1 VFNNNKNKN
10 KEIGFT
16 LLNSRKTN
24 LTGFTLI
31 EILFVMAIIAI
42 LAMIVFIAV
51 GNAQKKARDAIRK
64 ADLAEI
70 QKALDIYYYDNPAEG
85 EYPGEGGCDS
95 SKGTCGTCPCS
106 GNNWSVG
113 SGIWNETV
121 AVNQIIRILPKDP
134 VNDSTHYYWYEPTCD
149 VIDAGGDCLG
159 EGCCG
164 YLLGCWLEFGGVYVL
179 KGGYY

>member
-1 VFNNNKNKN
+1 MIMLIQNKKQKSQNLFKNKKN
-10 KEIGFT
+10 KEV
-16 LLNSRKTN
+16 
-24 LTGFTLI
+24 GFTLI
-31 EILFVMAIIAI
+31 EILFVMTIIAL

-70 QKALDIYYYDNPAEG
+70 QKALDIYYYDNPAAG
-85 EYPGEGGCDS
+85 EYPDEGGCDS

-106 GNNWSVG
+106 GNNWSAA
-113 SGIWNETV
+113 SGIWDKIV
-121 AVNQIIRILPKDP
+121 VDNQIIRILPKDP
-134 VNDSTHYYWYEPTCD
+134 ANDSTHYYWYEPTCD

-159 EGCCG
+159 KGCCG
-164 YLLGCWLEFGGVYVL
+164 YYLGCRLELEGDYVL